1 MKPRASEALVIGGV
15 VAMMLSAC
23 SPGGAGETPG
33 GFVRGEGTKIS
44 VAYPKGW
51 QNADPGRR
59 AYAVA
64 ARMPSNAA
72 SVSVQEDL
80 SKRGNEDLLVD
91 IVELA
96 TQTGSADYRRK
107 GTKSIKVAG
116 AQAAVRVDYAYNA
129 KLTDSGP
136 ADAPAE
142 GVDIGVMGK
151 DDHVHAVRITWLR
164 GKLDDKILRGIIDSI
179 RVK

>member
-1 MKPRASEALVIGGV
+1 MKPRTSEVLAIGIAAV
-15 VAMMLSAC
+15 MLSAC
-23 SPGGAGETPG
+23 SPSGAGETPR

-51 QNADPGRR
+51 ENADPGGR

-96 TQTGSADYRRK
+96 TQTSSADYRRK
-107 GTKSIKVAG
+107 ERGRYG
-116 AQAAVRVDYAYNA
+116 D
-129 KLTDSGP
+129 GP
-136 ADAPAE
+136 
-142 GVDIGVMGK
+142 
-151 DDHVHAVRITWLR
+151 
-164 GKLDDKILRGIIDSI
+164 
-179 RVK
+179 